1 MAKMYAVYIYMLVF
15 MECAKQFMYIISC
28 KDIWMEWQLRFQAKS
43 GKKG

>member
-1 MAKMYAVYIYMLVF
+1 MAKMDTVYIYMLVF

-28 KDIWMEWQLRFQAKS
+28 KDIGMKWQLRFQAKS